1 MDNKDDSSKKR
12 KSVKKVVWDEE
23 KLAECEHE
31 KHLIPK
37 TKIDEAKTPYVH
49 PNEDSSDPYVL
60 MLKEVEDTKCVD
72 DINKAL
78 EHLSEKIHHLRK
90 SSEDLEEEKKQ
101 RNKELQKKAYSGE
114 FLKAKQNMI
123 NNVDED
129 SELEN
134 KSECIIDEKEQ
145 NNLMETFNNTIHNK
159 YIGKLTKDENVNYE
173 SNIESDYNKN

>member
-1 MDNKDDSSKKR
+1 MDNNDDSKKR
-12 KSVKKVVWDEE
+12 KSIKKVVWDEE

-49 PNEDSSDPYVL
+49 PIEDSSDPYVL

-101 RNKELQKKAYSGE
+101 RNKDLQKKAYSGE
-114 FLKAKQNMI
+114 FLKAKQNML
-123 NNVDED
+123 NNIDDED
-129 SELEN
+129 ELEN
-134 KSECIIDEKEQ
+134 KSEEIDIIDEKEKT
-145 NNLMETFNNTIHNK
+145 NLMETFNNTIHNK

-173 SNIESDYNKN
+173 GEIESEYKK